1 MCRSRFALAFALA
14 LASSPATAAFAAAP
28 QPSGTIDCSVTMSR
42 PEFALQFKSPYLRT
56 EPAPHGI
63 PVKTDMNGPC
73 DSAGVVGGKA
83 PITQVEVKLVGRFAA
98 GTTCDVLTTTP
109 ALDKIAFKIKWQGL
123 NPAGNVR
130 TVAKSIVR
138 AATVA
143 WDDAAEALVF
153 TTEALKGGFGGSTA
167 TVTLTLDPGSVVG
180 DGGPCPSYSGLDYG
194 SDGESSITI
203 P

>member
-1 MCRSRFALAFALA
+1 MCRSRFVLAFALVVVSA
-14 LASSPATAAFAAAP
+14 AAASAAAP
-28 QPSGTIDCSVTMSR
+28 QPSGTIACSVTMSR
-42 PEFALQFKSPYLRT
+42 PEYALHFKSPYLRL

-63 PVKTDMNGPC
+63 PVKTDMDGPC
-73 DSAGVVGGKA
+73 DGTGVVGGKA
-83 PITQVEVKLVGRFAA
+83 PITSVEVKLVGRFAA
-98 GTTCDVLTTTP
+98 GTTCDVLTSTP

-130 TVAKSIVR
+130 TVAKSLVR

-143 WDDAAEALVF
+143 WDDTAEALVF
-153 TTEALKGGFGGSTA
+153 TTAPLKGGFGGSTA
-167 TVTLTLDPGSVVG
+167 TITLTLDPGSVVG

-194 SDGESSITI
+194 SDGESSLTI